1 MSNGMSGTTQF
12 IDNYYQDLKDNIRE
26 SRRIAFDNYIEDYIK
41 KTSVKRCTCS
51 GCKAENAIHP
61 TRIIRVSQGVQE
73 FWKCDCCGRT
83 VPRLISNEELG
94 YRLNVDRQR
103 N

>member
-1 MSNGMSGTTQF
+1 
-12 IDNYYQDLKDNIRE
+12 
-26 SRRIAFDNYIEDYIK
+26 
-41 KTSVKRCTCS
+41 VKRCTCS
-51 GCKAENAIHP
+51 GCKTENAIHP
-61 TRIIRVSQGVQE
+61 ISVIRVPQGVQE
-73 FWKCDCCGRT
+73 FWKCDCCGRI